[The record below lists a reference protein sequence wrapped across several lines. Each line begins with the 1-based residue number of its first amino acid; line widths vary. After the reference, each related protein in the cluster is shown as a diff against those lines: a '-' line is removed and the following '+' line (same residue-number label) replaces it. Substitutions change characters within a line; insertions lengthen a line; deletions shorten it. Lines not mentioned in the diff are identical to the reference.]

1 MKKILILTLISLVL
15 SLPSSARR
23 VKGNVECEGRCLSGV
38 IVTDG
43 CNFTTTRK
51 DGSFVL
57 NAGRDARFIYI
68 VTPSGYTPDYST
80 GAPQFYLP
88 LEGTGKFCFSLSK
101 TTEQEDFTIF
111 SVSDPQMGNKKHLAR
126 FSGKP
131 LGDLRGLA
139 RKYSEVRPTVGI
151 ALGDIAWN
159 DTKMFADYKS
169 VILTTN
175 IPFYSVIGNH
185 DYIQDQDGPAA
196 AKAFED
202 AFGPCNWAF
211 FLGNDLIV
219 GLNNIKFAASGKEKP
234 TLSSYNYSSGYTA
247 EAISFLRGLMKYAGK
262 GSHIFIAQHSP
273 IKRESGAL
281 IEGGEEIVQILEGY
295 NVDFLSGHT
304 HTKNISHVSQGMSEH
319 NAAAIGGAWWATN
332 LCTDGTPRGYEVI
345 SSVGGNLSFRWHNI
359 DYPDDYQVEFTGLN
373 KSPRH
378 RNSVVAC
385 AWEADDNWTCTWTE
399 DGCEKGPLER
409 VYDQSAS
416 YTEQI
421 LAVYKGAAEKIPGYK
436 KPSSKRHYY
445 VATPSQYASKV
456 TMTVTAPD
464 GRVWEHVFD
473 LSEPYIDLQAHRGGA
488 GLMPENTVSSI
499 RNAIDLNVNTLEFDL
514 QLSGDGQVVVS
525 HDNYFHPRYSMRPDS
540 TLVHKEDPKEYL
552 YTMPYDSIAR
562 YDVGLRPVDRWP
574 DQKKVPE
581 HKPLARDLIQ
591 FAEDYSRE
599 KGQSPVRYNVEIKSR
614 SGKGEGK
621 LWPEYKEFCDKCMDV
636 LLAMNLGDRLTV
648 QSFDTRALEYIH
660 AKYPQVALSYLTV
673 ERDKEISDILSNLSF
688 MPKWWSPH
696 YSVVTSQNVAYCHA
710 LGIKVVPW
718 TVDNTEDITHMV
730 KCGVD
735 AIISNYPDL
744 LVAICRE

>member
-281 IEGGEEIVQILEGY
+281 IEGIILDVVHQWERQDGQCR
-295 NVDFLSGHT
+295 T
-304 HTKNISHVSQGMSEH
+304 ARKNTGSNRPRRWEPDVGKVPAIS
-319 NAAAIGGAWWATN
+319 
-332 LCTDGTPRGYEVI
+332 
-345 SSVGGNLSFRWHNI
+345 
-359 DYPDDYQVEFTGLN
+359 
-373 KSPRH
+373 KSPGSH
-378 RNSVVAC
+378 GTNSRKIYQGQCRA
-385 AWEADDNWTCTWTE
+385 
-399 DGCEKGPLER
+399 
-409 VYDQSAS
+409 
-416 YTEQI
+416 
-421 LAVYKGAAEKIPGYK
+421 AVK
-436 KPSSKRHYY
+436 
-445 VATPSQYASKV
+445 Q
-456 TMTVTAPD
+456 
-464 GRVWEHVFD
+464 F
-473 LSEPYIDLQAHRGGA
+473 RG
-488 GLMPENTVSSI
+488 N
-499 RNAIDLNVNTLEFDL
+499 
-514 QLSGDGQVVVS
+514 
-525 HDNYFHPRYSMRPDS
+525 
-540 TLVHKEDPKEYL
+540 
-552 YTMPYDSIAR
+552 
-562 YDVGLRPVDRWP
+562 
-574 DQKKVPE
+574 
-581 HKPLARDLIQ
+581 
-591 FAEDYSRE
+591 
-599 KGQSPVRYNVEIKSR
+599 
-614 SGKGEGK
+614 
-621 LWPEYKEFCDKCMDV
+621 FCHCWK
-636 LLAMNLGDRLTV
+636 
-648 QSFDTRALEYIH
+648 
-660 AKYPQVALSYLTV
+660 
-673 ERDKEISDILSNLSF
+673 
-688 MPKWWSPH
+688 
-696 YSVVTSQNVAYCHA
+696 
-710 LGIKVVPW
+710 
-718 TVDNTEDITHMV
+718 
-730 KCGVD
+730 
-735 AIISNYPDL
+735 
-744 LVAICRE
+744 